1 MDHDTIL
8 NRFGMIE
15 QRISQLVDKCTRL
28 ETANAELK
36 DHNDALTSQLE
47 EIKATEKQNEEIKA
61 MVLSKID
68 GLMGKLDEFVV
79 E

>member
-15 QRISQLVDKCTRL
+15 QRISHLVEKCNRL
-28 ETANAELK
+28 EIANAELK

-47 EIKATEKQNEEIKA
+47 EIRATEKQNEELKA
-61 MVLSKID
+61 MVLSRID
-68 GLMGKLDEFVV
+68 GLMGKLDEFAV